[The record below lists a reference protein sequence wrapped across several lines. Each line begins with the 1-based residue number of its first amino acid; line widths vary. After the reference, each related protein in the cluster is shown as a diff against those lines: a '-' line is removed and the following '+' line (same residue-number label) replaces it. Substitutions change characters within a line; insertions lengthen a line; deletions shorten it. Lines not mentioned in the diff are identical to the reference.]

1 LRFAANLAAFDVQSL
16 FKPSQLLELAF
27 FWCAEHAQQLGGAS
41 PLPNLMV
48 VKG

>member
-1 LRFAANLAAFDVQSL
+1 
-16 FKPSQLLELAF
+16 

-41 PLPNLMV
+41 PLPSLMV